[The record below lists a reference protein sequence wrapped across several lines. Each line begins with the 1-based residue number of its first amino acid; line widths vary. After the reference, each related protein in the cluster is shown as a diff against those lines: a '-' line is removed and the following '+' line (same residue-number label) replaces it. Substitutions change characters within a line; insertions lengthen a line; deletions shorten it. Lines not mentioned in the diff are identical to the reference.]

1 MSHHLATSSPTTS
14 NNTTTTLQHDND
26 TTTDEGGAQ
35 EGRMTMVG
43 GGLSC
48 PSPKTG
54 SYFKLFN
61 LYFTLLIH
69 NKMTPSVARF
79 EWRESFVPN
88 NTPPPNVCSPPSCAL
103 QCVPNMKTHPQWC
116 VFVFG

>member
-1 MSHHLATSSPTTS
+1 MDNSGCTRTHTRAHRYGFRWVWVWVPVTSHHLATSSPTTS

-26 TTTDEGGAQ
+26 MTTDEGGAQ

-69 NKMTPSVARF
+69 NKITPSVSHF
-79 EWRESFVPN
+79 EQWKPLR
-88 NTPPPNVCSPPSCAL
+88 PPPL
-103 QCVPNMKTHPQWC
+103 
-116 VFVFG
+116 